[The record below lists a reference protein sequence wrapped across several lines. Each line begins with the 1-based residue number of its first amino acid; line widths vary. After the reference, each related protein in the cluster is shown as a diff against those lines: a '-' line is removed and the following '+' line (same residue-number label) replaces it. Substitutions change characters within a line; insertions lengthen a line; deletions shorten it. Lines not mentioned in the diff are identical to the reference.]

1 MFLNLILRQEFINYS
16 MKQIL
21 YRIKRNKTEISVLNL
36 LDVIIINFHIRG

>member
-21 YRIKRNKTEISVLNL
+21 YRVKRNKTDISVLNL